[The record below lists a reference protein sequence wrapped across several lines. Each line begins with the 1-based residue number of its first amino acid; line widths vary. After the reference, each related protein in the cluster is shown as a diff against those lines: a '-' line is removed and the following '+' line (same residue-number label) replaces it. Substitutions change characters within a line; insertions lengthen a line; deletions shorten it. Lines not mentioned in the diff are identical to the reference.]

1 MAELRETCIN
11 WVYGEDFYYI
21 SSGIVK
27 DINEIKRAKEQHPAL
42 VNIKH
47 TNEDGSIVA
56 QISKEL
62 QPPVL
67 RKKRS
72 GRKFTEEEKQANGDR
87 LREYHKKKKERALDE
102 QS

>member
-11 WVYGEDFYYI
+11 WVAGEDFYYI
-21 SSGIVK
+21 SSDITK
-27 DINEIKRAKEQHPAL
+27 DINEIKKAKEQHPTL

-47 TNEDGSIVA
+47 VNEDGSIVA
-56 QISKEL
+56 QISNEL

-67 RKKRS
+67 RKRRS

-87 LREYHKKKKERALDE
+87 LREYHKKKKERALNE
-102 QS
+102 